1 MLYRWK
7 LPETPDKEAVSN
19 LETAIGSSRI
29 FSQLLVQ
36 RGFLDPKEARRY
48 LKADLASSAYD
59 PFMMNGM
66 GDACHRLDR
75 ARKNG
80 ESVMVHGDY
89 DVDGITSVAMLMRF
103 FESLGIKCSPY
114 IPRRLKEGYGLSLL
128 AVAEA
133 LKHDVTLIVTADCGI
148 AAIEEVEEASSKGID
163 VIVTDHHQ
171 TGGRLPSA
179 CSILNPN
186 QDDCSYPDKNLSGVG
201 VAWKF
206 CQAFYQFSGNEG
218 DDPDEY
224 LDLVC
229 LGSIADVVPVR
240 GENRAIVRQ
249 GLKRISEG
257 RRVGIKALQRVSA
270 IRSEQLTYRDVA
282 FLLAPRINAA
292 GRLGEA
298 KRAFQLLYTDDE
310 DEAFHCASLLEEEN
324 QRRRRIES
332 EVAEEIRD
340 TLSRGF
346 DSRHDFA
353 VVLSSED
360 WHPGVIGIVA
370 SRFVEEFYRPVILIS
385 VSDDGIG
392 RGSARSI
399 PEFSIYDALS
409 KCSAHLEQ
417 FGGHNYA
424 AGLKVKESNIEVF
437 REEFQRVAKEE
448 LEGEDLIPDL
458 SLDLEIDMDSVTSK
472 LVEELKGME
481 PFGPGNPSPLFCLRD
496 VSVADNPRVLSR
508 NTLKFSIKH
517 DGFMFDVVGF
527 GKGDYL
533 ERIRKGSRIDIA
545 VHLEEDKWRGK
556 KNIGMKLEDIRLK
569 GADSG

>member
-1 MLYRWK
+1 
-7 LPETPDKEAVSN
+7 
-19 LETAIGSSRI
+19 
-29 FSQLLVQ
+29 
-36 RGFLDPKEARRY
+36 
-48 LKADLASSAYD
+48 
-59 PFMMNGM
+59 MMNGM
-66 GDACHRLDR
+66 EEACHRLNR

-89 DVDGITSVAMLMRF
+89 DVDGITSTAMLMRF
-103 FESLGIKCSPY
+103 FESLDIKCTPY
-114 IPRRLKEGYGLSLL
+114 IPQRLKEGYGFSHS
-128 AVAEA
+128 AIADA
-133 LKHDVTLIVTADCGI
+133 LKHDITLIVTADCGI
-148 AAIEEVEEASSKGID
+148 AAIEEVEEAGRNGID

-171 TGGRLPSA
+171 AGDHLPSA
-179 CSILNPN
+179 FSILNPK
-186 QDDCSYPDKNLSGVG
+186 QKDCSYPDKNLSGVG
-201 VAWKF
+201 VAWKL
-206 CQAFYQFSGNEG
+206 CQAFYQFLGNEG
-218 DDPDEY
+218 DDPEEY

-229 LGSIADVVPVR
+229 LGSIADVVPVQ

-257 RRVGIKALQRVSA
+257 TRVGIKALQKIST

-310 DEAFHCASLLEEEN
+310 EEAFHYARLLEEEN

-332 EVAEEIRD
+332 EVSEEIRD
-340 TLSRGF
+340 ILSRSF
-346 DSRHDFA
+346 DSRNDFA
-353 VVLSSED
+353 IVMYSAD

-370 SRFVEEFYRPVILIS
+370 SRFVEEFYRPIILIS

-399 PEFSIYDALS
+399 PELPIYDTLS
-409 KCSAHLEQ
+409 KCSEHLEQ
-417 FGGHNYA
+417 FGGHSYA

-448 LEGEDLIPDL
+448 LEGVDLIPDL
-458 SLDLEIDMDSVTSK
+458 SIDLEIDIETVTSK
-472 LVEELKGME
+472 LVEELKEME

-508 NTLKFSIKH
+508 NTLKFSINH
-517 DGFMFDVVGF
+517 DGLMFDVVGF
-527 GKGDYL
+527 GKGEYL

-545 VHLEEDKWRGK
+545 VHLEEDRWRGK

-569 GADSG
+569 GAESG